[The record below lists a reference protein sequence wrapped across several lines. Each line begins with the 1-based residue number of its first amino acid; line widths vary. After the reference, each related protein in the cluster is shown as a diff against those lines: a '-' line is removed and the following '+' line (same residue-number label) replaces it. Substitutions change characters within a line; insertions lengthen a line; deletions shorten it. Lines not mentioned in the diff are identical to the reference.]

1 MAAWRADVRG
11 GREET
16 KLQRVLFSIDRISMY
31 VGKTFAWF
39 VLVLTLVTSY
49 DILATKFFR
58 APTSWAYDVSVALYG
73 TLFMMGGAYALSRNA
88 HVRGDI
94 FYSRWTPRRQATVD
108 VLLYLL
114 FFFPGIIALV
124 SVGAQWAWYSF
135 GIRELS
141 SQSPIQTPVWPFK
154 AVIPIA
160 SAFLLLQGIAEFIR
174 CIIAIRTGAWPP
186 RLGDVEETESRLAKE
201 TQF

>member
-1 MAAWRADVRG
+1 M
-11 GREET
+11 
-16 KLQRVLFSIDRISMY
+16 QRVLFGIDRTSMY

-39 VLVLTLVTSY
+39 VLALTLVTSY

-58 APTSWAYDVSVALYG
+58 AGLNWAFDVSVALYG
-73 TLFMMGGAYALSRNA
+73 TLFMMGGAYTLSRNA

-94 FYSRWTPRRQATVD
+94 FYRNWPVRTQAWVD
-108 VLLYLL
+108 LVLYIA
-114 FFFPGIIALV
+114 FFFPGVIALV

-154 AVIPIA
+154 MVIPVA
-160 SAFLLLQGIAEFIR
+160 AGFLLLQGVAEFIR
-174 CIIAIRTGAWPP
+174 CIIAIRTGAWPA

-201 TQF
+201 SQF

>member
-1 MAAWRADVRG
+1 M
-11 GREET
+11 
-16 KLQRVLFSIDRISMY
+16 QRVLFGIDRISMY

-39 VLVLTLVTSY
+39 VLALTLVVSY

-58 APTSWAYDVSVALYG
+58 APTNWAYDVSIALYG
-73 TLFMMGGAYALSRNA
+73 TLFMMGGAYALARNA

-94 FYSRWTPRRQATVD
+94 FYRNWSVRTQAWVD
-108 VLLYLL
+108 VLLYTF

-160 SAFLLLQGIAEFIR
+160 AAFLLLQGIAEFVR
-174 CIIAIRTGAWPP
+174 CIIAIRTGTWPA

-201 TQF
+201 SQF

>member
-1 MAAWRADVRG
+1 V
-11 GREET
+11 
-16 KLQRVLFSIDRISMY
+16 QRVLFGIDRLSMY
-31 VGKTFAWF
+31 VGKAFAWF
-39 VLVLTLVTSY
+39 VLILTLVVSY

-58 APTSWAYDVSVALYG
+58 APTNWAYDVSIALYG
-73 TLFMMGGAYALSRNA
+73 TLFMMGGAYALARNA

-94 FYSRWTPRRQATVD
+94 FYVRWSPKRQATVD
-108 VLLYLL
+108 LLLYLL
-114 FFFPGIIALV
+114 FFFPGVFALV

-154 AVIPIA
+154 LVIPVAA
-160 SAFLLLQGIAEFIR
+160 SFLLLQGIAELIR
-174 CIIAIRTGAWPP
+174 CIIAIRTGAWPA